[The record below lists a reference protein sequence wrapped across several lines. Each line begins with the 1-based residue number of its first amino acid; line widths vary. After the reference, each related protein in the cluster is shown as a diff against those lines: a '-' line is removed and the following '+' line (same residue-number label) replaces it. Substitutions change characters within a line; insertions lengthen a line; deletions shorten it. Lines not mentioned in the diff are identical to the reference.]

1 MKEQKKKTVKF
12 LVEKKNPDGTRRW
25 YVEEWD
31 PKMSTGGPKTNTA
44 EKGEDI
50 P

>member
-25 YVEEWD
+25 YIEEWD
-31 PKMSTGGPKTNTA
+31 PKTSTGGA
-44 EKGEDI
+44 
-50 P
+50 

>member
-12 LVEKKNPDGTRRW
+12 LVEKKNPDGPRRW

-50 P
+50 A

>member
-25 YVEEWD
+25 YIEEWD
-31 PKMSTGGPKTNTA
+31 PKTFTGGPKTNTA